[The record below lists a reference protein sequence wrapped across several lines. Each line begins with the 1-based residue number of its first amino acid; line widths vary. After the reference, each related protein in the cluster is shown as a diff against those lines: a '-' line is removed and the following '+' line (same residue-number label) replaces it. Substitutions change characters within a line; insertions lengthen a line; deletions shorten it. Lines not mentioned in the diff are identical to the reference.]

1 MLRNKYKYREQIN
14 MADCGVAALA
24 MLLENYNSY
33 HSSSEIRNLAQTD
46 DTGTTVLGISKA
58 ARSLGMET
66 KAIKADESLLNMENL
81 QFPFIA
87 HVIKEKTLLHYYV
100 VYKITKRY
108 IVIADPDPS
117 VGIIKMNREDFL
129 EEWTG
134 VSIFIA
140 PGSNFNPQNNRKK
153 SSLSNLIPLI
163 FNQRKIIFN
172 IILATFIT
180 TLIIIL
186 TSLFFRVIIDYL
198 IPRQLVNT
206 LSIISIGLILAQVI
220 QKIIEYG
227 KNYLLIVIG
236 QRFSIDI
243 TLSYIKRLFQVPI
256 SYFYSRSIGDIVSRF
271 RDASAI
277 IDAIASIFISSILDF
292 LILIVISII
301 LWIQVPNLF
310 VVLLI
315 SLPFFIIIILLF
327 IKPFEKQ
334 NREVLE
340 SNAKLSTSIIDDLYG
355 IETIKSLNKE
365 KSRYDKIDK
374 EFVSFL
380 KNDLKYNKSN
390 ILQMSLKQ
398 GIQLIISTL
407 ILWMG
412 SSLVIS
418 NKVSLGQLITFNSL
432 ITYFFSPLENIINL
446 QPKLQE
452 GKVAYERIQDIF
464 YSKLESDTDNK
475 LGFQKEFSNGSI
487 NFENISYQYGY
498 GKDVL
503 HELSMT
509 IPRNSKVTL
518 TGKSGSGKSTL
529 AKMLV
534 KFYLPTTGNIYIN
547 STNIKDIETYN
558 LRENITYLPQ
568 QPYIFTGTIM
578 ENLLLDGTNIQNKEI
593 EEVLDA
599 VTIKEE
605 IEKMPMGYN
614 TRISSDGSG
623 LSGGQ
628 KQRLAL
634 ARALMSDSEILI
646 LDEATSSLDGP
657 TEQKV
662 LNYLFSLPQK
672 TIIFIA
678 HGSVVSKKADI
689 IYVMDNGQIVEEGTH
704 TALLNKKGY
713 YYDLQREWS

>member
-140 PGSNFNPQNNRKK
+140 PGSNFNPQNNKK
-153 SSLSNLIPLI
+153 KLSLSNLIPLI

-418 NKVSLGQLITFNSL
+418 NKISLGQLITFNSL

-509 IPRNSKVTL
+509 IPRNSKVAL

-678 HGSVVSKKADI
+678 HGSAVAKEADI

-713 YYDLQREWS
+713 YYDLQREGS